1 MGPEVT
7 LLSRVNSPSFPLGIP
22 WPSILRPQ
30 AKDLTTLPLRAG
42 APKGQKLPHQGVPMG
57 PGGSGRERKLS
68 GKVKAWQRPLGGL
81 GWGQDSRPPPLSVT
95 VGPGQGRGERHSPV
109 LGSHSSRSSSSLGT
123 QPRPPGGHLC
133 SGGREEG
140 GGNEE
145 DSRAG
150 QQAPQPPPELWDRI
164 GGGPWA
170 ETPGLH
176 PSSLIVCWVT
186 QGPSPP
192 HAK

>member
-109 LGSHSSRSSSSLGT
+109 LGSHSSRSSSSLGHSAEAT
-123 QPRPPGGHLC
+123 RRSSVFWGARGGWGER
-133 SGGREEG
+133 GGFQGR
-140 GGNEE
+140 
-145 DSRAG
+145 SAG
-150 QQAPQPPPELWDRI
+150 PTA
-164 GGGPWA
+164 
-170 ETPGLH
+170 T
-176 PSSLIVCWVT
+176 S
-186 QGPSPP
+186 
-192 HAK
+192 